1 MIVTH
6 ALVIAI
12 NYKTDEHAAELARSL
27 VSYSNQDVSVIFVD
41 NSERDDPEAFTRM
54 IHAVNPDVQCLQAP
68 ANLGYFGGANFGLK
82 QYLADFPLP
91 EWVIICNVDIEFR
104 DPGFFV
110 TLRQL
115 EATGGIGVVGPRI
128 WSATFQRDV
137 NPKITQRPTRR
148 RMFFYEVI
156 FGNYYLQAAYEI
168 LSVAKYGLKRQIRSA
183 LAHFLKRPAH
193 NTTSSGSTPIYAAHG
208 SCMILNRRY
217 FVSGGSIEYP
227 VFLFG
232 EEIFVAETARQLGLL
247 VVHCPQLWVFDKE
260 HASTGGALRSRR
272 VAGYMNEAT
281 RYLAQKY
288 FAGV

>member
-1 MIVTH
+1 MSSLI
-6 ALVIAI
+6 IAV
-12 NYKTDEHAAELARSL
+12 NYKTDEHAAQLARSL
-27 VSYSNQDVSVIFVD
+27 AGYSNQDLAVVLVD
-41 NSERDDPEAFTRM
+41 NSERDDPEAFARM
-54 IHAVNPDVQCLQAP
+54 IHEVNPYIQCVRAP

-82 QYLADFPLP
+82 HYLAEFPLP
-91 EWVIICNVDIEFR
+91 QWVIICNVDIEFR

-115 EATGGIGVVGPRI
+115 EATGGIGVVAPRI
-128 WSATFQRDV
+128 WSARFQRDL

-148 RMFFYEVI
+148 RMSFYKVI

-168 LSVAKYGLKRQIRSA
+168 ISVVKYGLKRQIRSA
-183 LAHFLKRPAH
+183 LAPFRKRPEY
-193 NTTSSGSTPIYAAHG
+193 NSTSGRSAPIYASHG

-217 FVSGGSIEYP
+217 FASGGSIEYP

-272 VAGYMNEAT
+272 VARYMNEAT

-288 FAGV
+288 FARV

>member
-1 MIVTH
+1 MCSLI
-6 ALVIAI
+6 IAV
-12 NYKTDEHAAELARSL
+12 NYKTDEHAVQLARSL
-27 VSYSNQDVSVIFVD
+27 TGYSAKDVAVVMVD
-41 NSERDDPEAFTRM
+41 NSEREDPEAFARM
-54 IHAVNPDVQCLQAP
+54 IYAVNPEIRCVRAP

-91 EWVIICNVDIEFR
+91 QWVIICNVDIEFR

-110 TLRQL
+110 TLQQL
-115 EATGGIGVVGPRI
+115 EATGSIGVVAPRI
-128 WSATFQRDV
+128 WSGRFQRDL
-137 NPKITQRPTRR
+137 NPKITQRPSMR
-148 RMFFYEVI
+148 RMSFYKVI

-168 LSVAKYGLKRQIRSA
+168 LSVVKYGLKMQIRNA
-183 LAHFLKRPAH
+183 FARFLTPPKRNAA
-193 NTTSSGSTPIYAAHG
+193 SVSCAPIYASHG

-217 FVSGGSIEYP
+217 FASGGNIEYP

-232 EEIFVAETARQLGLL
+232 EEIFVAETTRQLGLL

-281 RYLAQKY
+281 RYLVQKY
-288 FAGV
+288 FARV